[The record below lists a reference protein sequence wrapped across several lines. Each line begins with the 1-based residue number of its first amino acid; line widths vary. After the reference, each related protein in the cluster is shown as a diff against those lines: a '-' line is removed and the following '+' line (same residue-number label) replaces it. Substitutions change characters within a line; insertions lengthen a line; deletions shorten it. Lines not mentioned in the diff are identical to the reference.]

1 MKTIYLVRHGE
12 SEGNI
17 GKVLQGAD
25 AVLTEKGREQARV
38 VAIRCASLP
47 VDTLISSTMVRA
59 QETAQS
65 ISEAT
70 GLKAELSDLFVER
83 GRPSSIVGKSPL
95 DPGALLT
102 DAAWN
107 LSTFDEGPKVE
118 DGECFLELKERAE
131 RALQFLTQHTS
142 DSILVVSHGVFI
154 RQLFASIIF
163 GAEQTGENFKRLYFA
178 VGTDN
183 TGISVIT
190 IDPKAERPQWI
201 IQVLNDRSH
210 LGE

>member
-12 SEGNI
+12 SEGNV

-25 AVLTEKGREQARV
+25 ATLTDKGREQARV
-38 VAIRCASLP
+38 VAKRCASLP

-59 QETAQS
+59 RETAAA
-65 ISEAT
+65 IAEAT
-70 GLKAELSDLFVER
+70 GLTVEESGLFVER
-83 GRPSSIVGKSPL
+83 GRPSSVVGKSPL
-95 DPGALLT
+95 DPTALLT

-118 DGECFLELKERAE
+118 DGECFSELKQRAN
-131 RALQFLTQHTS
+131 RALHFLAEHPS
-142 DSILVVSHGVFI
+142 DSILVVTHGVFI

-163 GAEQTGENFKRLYFA
+163 GAEQTGADFKKFYFA

-190 IDPKAERPQWI
+190 IDPKAPKPQWI
-201 IQVLNDRSH
+201 IAVLNDRSH
-210 LGE
+210 LGD

>member
-12 SEGNI
+12 SEGNV

-25 AVLTEKGREQARV
+25 ATLTDKGRAQARV
-38 VAIRCASLP
+38 VAERCASLP

-59 QETAQS
+59 GETAAA
-65 ISEAT
+65 IAAAT
-70 GLKAELSDLFVER
+70 GLTVEESDLFVER
-83 GRPSSIVGKSPL
+83 GRPSSVVGKSPL
-95 DPGALLT
+95 DPAALLT

-118 DGECFLELKERAE
+118 DGECFSELKVRANH
-131 RALQFLTQHTS
+131 ALQFLADHSS

-163 GAEQTGENFKRLYFA
+163 GAEQTGAEFKKFYFA

-190 IDPKAERPQWI
+190 IDPKVAKPQWI
-201 IQVLNDRSH
+201 IAVLNDRSH
-210 LGE
+210 LGD